1 MGLLPQFRLL
11 LLWSSLKISCQP
23 IYVRHTRF
31 WVKAVRVQCGV
42 LVVGQS
48 DLPGLQVSV
57 PVLGAVV
64 GPWEEMEGHRH
75 PVHLEPHGSQESGS
89 LLLQPPTLREL
100 FHRWSGP
107 PLSVMSLR

>member
-1 MGLLPQFRLL
+1 MFVIPG
-11 LLWSSLKISCQP
+11 
-23 IYVRHTRF
+23 F
-31 WVKAVRVQCGV
+31 WVEAVRVQCGV

-64 GPWEEMEGHRH
+64 GPWEETEGRRH

-107 PLSVMSLR
+107 PLSVVSLRRSLGLRPTG